1 MEVIWCTNLKQDL
14 LQELSIENE
23 VLLDNL
29 SKYNILVATTAH
41 IKQAKEE
48 MCSKYLSPITNNLLK
63 HLNAI
68 TNNNNLKVSVDTE
81 LNMSIVENTVTHN
94 IEYYSKGYKD
104 LFDICFRLALIDTLF
119 TNTKPFIVLDD
130 PFVNLDDKKLKN
142 TLDAL
147 NLISKEYQIIY
158 LTCTSYRK

>member
-1 MEVIWCTNLKQDL
+1 MGSATAPTCIKKLKTFCGSL
-14 LQELSIENE
+14 ETI
-23 VLLDNL
+23 
-29 SKYNILVATTAH
+29 AP
-41 IKQAKEE
+41 AKE
-48 MCSKYLSPITNNLLK
+48 K
-63 HLNAI
+63 HGKAFPK
-68 TNNNNLKVSVDTE
+68 NNNNLKVSVDTE

-158 LTCTSYRK
+158 LTCASYRK